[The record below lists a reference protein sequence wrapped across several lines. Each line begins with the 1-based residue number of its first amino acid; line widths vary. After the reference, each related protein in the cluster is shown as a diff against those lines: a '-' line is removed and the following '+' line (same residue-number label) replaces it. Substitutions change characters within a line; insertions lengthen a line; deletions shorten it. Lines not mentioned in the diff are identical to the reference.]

1 MYKLGTQHSQ
11 HTTGGGA
18 NTLDTMC
25 GGHADEPVAGFAEGD
40 VVRLDYEE
48 KNVRGRVGRVGK
60 TNPEWGLRI
69 DWPDETLEPV
79 WVPWLAFQDLD
90 YYDRIRLRL
99 VDESLLTDARIEG
112 EAARTSYVDF
122 GEGWLKQP
130 VVMKRPRSPDRDDA
144 APPPARRPRTA
155 TIPFVD

>member
-1 MYKLGTQHSQ
+1 
-11 HTTGGGA
+11 
-18 NTLDTMC
+18 MC

-90 YYDRIRLRL
+90 WFDRIRLRL
-99 VDESLLTDARIEG
+99 VDESLLTDARIDG

-130 VVMKRPRSPDRDDA
+130 VVMKRPRSPDRDDD
-144 APPPARRPRTA
+144 APPPALRPRTA

>member
-1 MYKLGTQHSQ
+1 
-11 HTTGGGA
+11 
-18 NTLDTMC
+18 MC

-79 WVPWLAFQDLD
+79 WVSSP
-90 YYDRIRLRL
+90 
-99 VDESLLTDARIEG
+99 
-112 EAARTSYVDF
+112 
-122 GEGWLKQP
+122 
-130 VVMKRPRSPDRDDA
+130 RPNDA
-144 APPPARRPRTA
+144 ASMAWRSTR
-155 TIPFVD
+155 

>member
-1 MYKLGTQHSQ
+1 M
-11 HTTGGGA
+11 
-18 NTLDTMC
+18 
-25 GGHADEPVAGFAEGD
+25 AGFAEGD

-79 WVPWLAFQDLD
+79 WVPWLAFQDLY

-99 VDESLLTDARIEG
+99 VDESLLTDARIDG

-122 GEGWLKQP
+122 GEAAGATRAADRRE
-130 VVMKRPRSPDRDDA
+130 RPRCARSQNHRNCRRD
-144 APPPARRPRTA
+144 
-155 TIPFVD
+155 

>member
-1 MYKLGTQHSQ
+1 M
-11 HTTGGGA
+11 
-18 NTLDTMC
+18 
-25 GGHADEPVAGFAEGD
+25 AGFAEGD

-79 WVPWLAFQDLD
+79 WVPWLAFQDLY

-99 VDESLLTDARIEG
+99 VDESLLTDARIDG

-130 VVMKRPRSPDRDDA
+130 VVMKRPRW
-144 APPPARRPRTA
+144 
-155 TIPFVD
+155 